1 MSGPILYVLSST
13 TANELSQEQICS
25 DFGDEMIRVHNRLN
39 FETRID
45 GPKLRLTEISVFLE
59 RHPEARTTMVRKLIK
74 HYNELH
80 RSTWADFTITAHDVA
95 EDEHHEGKLFDDIV
109 NFKREDLLNQHGD
122 VKLVFRFHGKDHEP
136 WTVREFFEIPEDED
150 DRVEPK
156 ILESLLRNPNHPA
169 LRDEEGFLLCEGPAD
184 QTRTAAEGH
193 DDEGGEEGEDEE
205 YQDEMEEAEMDD
217 EDMEDDEME
226 DAEMEEAEAEAEE
239 GEEVEDEDDEEQ
251 AAPAQALRRR
261 TTGARGPT
269 TSTVCFV
276 PGCTTQTLR
285 ADPRNTDIITHLIQA
300 HGLPI
305 TSAMRVHGG
314 NEFTKRMARN
324 RIARPWLRQR
334 GVDPNTVKP
343 FEDPTGE
350 TDEENE

>member
-1 MSGPILYVLSST
+1 MSGPALYVLSST
-13 TANELSQEQICS
+13 IAHELSQEQICS

-39 FETRID
+39 FQTRID
-45 GPKLRLTEISVFLE
+45 GSRLRLTDISEFLE

-74 HYNELH
+74 HYDELH
-80 RSTWADFTITAHDVA
+80 QRTFAVFIITEQEIA
-95 EDEHHEGKLFDDIV
+95 EDNQHEGRLFDDIV
-109 NFKREDLLNQHGD
+109 NFKREDLLNQHGH
-122 VKLVFRFHGKDHEP
+122 VKLVFRFHGEDMEP
-136 WTVREFFEIPEDED
+136 WTIREFFEIPEGED

-169 LRDEEGFLLCEGPAD
+169 LRDDEGMLLCEQPLE
-184 QTRTAAEGH
+184 QTRTAGE
-193 DDEGGEEGEDEE
+193 DDDDDVEGEEGEDEDDH
-205 YQDEMEEAEMDD
+205 DEMEEAGIAD
-217 EDMEDDEME
+217 EDMEEGEVEEDEME
-226 DAEMEEAEAEAEE
+226 VEEDEEAE
-239 GEEVEDEDDEEQ
+239 EDDEGEQ
-251 AAPAQALRRR
+251 AGPARAPRPR
-261 TTGARGPT
+261 TAGARGPT

-305 TSAMRVHGG
+305 TGAMRAHGG
-314 NEFTKRMARN
+314 NESTKRMKRN

-350 TDEENE
+350 TDEENEG